1 MLVLRVSRPT
11 PTLCSITV
19 IQRRKGHDAVR
30 GYLQPTA
37 DEWDSE
43 DWAPIRA
50 LCHVEHTAPNPE
62 PRV

>member
-37 DEWDSE
+37 EEWDSA

-50 LCHVEHTAPNPE
+50 LCHVEVQDPQPE